1 MLICCNSS
9 LAKTADVKNAG
20 NLDYVAS
27 WHLKSADMIQKN
39 PCIQTALVST
49 NSITQGDQVAIL
61 WKSLFQRNI
70 KIDFAWRTFK
80 WNNEARGKAA
90 VHCVI
95 IGFSSSNLYRQKRIF
110 GDMQMYLPGNI
121 NPYLLDAPDILVE
134 SRSKPVSNVASMIF
148 GNMPNDDGDLMV
160 SIEERDKILSQYS
173 EAIAFIRPFIGAK
186 EYIQGLDDKYC
197 LWLENVSPTKYAHIP
212 IVREKIARVREH
224 RAKSTRKKTRDDANI
239 PMLFQER
246 RQPNTEYILVPR
258 HSSENRPYIPIGFMP
273 ADYICG
279 DTNLLIPD
287 ATLYEFGV
295 LISNIHMAWM
305 RVVGGRL
312 KSDYRYSAQIVY
324 NNFVWPQADEK
335 HPAMISKTAQ
345 HILDIRQHYTDSSLS
360 VLYDNDL
367 MPPDLRRAHQDNDR
381 AVWEAYGRAWP
392 ISDEAACVAHLM
404 KLYQEVMK

>member
-1 MLICCNSS
+1 M
-9 LAKTADVKNAG
+9 
-20 NLDYVAS
+20 AS

-148 GNMPNDDGDLMV
+148 GNMPNDDGNLMV